1 MQDLNLKARR
11 ILETIYNNGGVATT
25 SEIKEHTEIKNLQI
39 VKYHA
44 KEVLADE
51 GFIEYTKIESEDH
64 PTGVL
69 EFTLTDE
76 GKERIAH
83 LFEDGEDIPIK
94 ERMEKLEDRFHDVEE
109 VVEDLIGTANFAEDL
124 ANDSE
129 LKARQAADEVSEI
142 REEIEEITSDVT
154 RKVEQAQRDAQ
165 DASEMAKRAREDAR
179 EAADMAVEK
188 AELADRIEAVDGVI
202 EALRDLSLIEG
213 TVEEGLQDGRRLRQ
227 LKKNAKPE
235 VMSVIEDL
243 HDSGALEPFRH
254 MDGETAENLAHL
266 AEETDLDHLVSALAE
281 ESRIETLRNLDK
293 SGYQFSDLTTAL
305 AHFGGIATEQEIAD
319 YLYADQSVI
328 REMAHT
334 ATGDNGKLVLEK
346 DEAGRRIYTYKYT
359 DRIMQHGGVCTH
371 QEFAEA
377 LPHEEPR
384 FDVESGKQ
392 RVTNYDGRFGYL
404 SYDFAEVVERD
415 GEVLYVVPDRCRIN
429 LRPGF
434 DMDYSDKESVE
445 RRGPEEPEESGGW
458 LSDLV

>member
-11 ILETIYNNGGVATT
+11 ILETIYNNGGEATT
-25 SEIKEHTEIKNLQI
+25 SEIKQNTEIKNLQI

-44 KEVLADE
+44 KEVLAE
-51 GFIEYTKIESEDH
+51 AGFITYTKIESEEH

-69 EFTLTDE
+69 KFELTEE
-76 GKERIAH
+76 GEKQIAH
-83 LFEDGEDIPIK
+83 LFEDGEEIPIK
-94 ERMEKLEDRFHDVEE
+94 DRMEDLENRFHEVED

-129 LKARQAADEVSEI
+129 VSARKAVEEVKEI
-142 REEIEEITSDVT
+142 REEIEEIKTEST
-154 RKVEQAQRDAQ
+154 RKIEDARREAQE
-165 DASEMAKRAREDAR
+165 ASQMAKRAREDAR

-188 AELADRIEAVDGVI
+188 GELVDRIEAVDGVI
-202 EALRDLSLIEG
+202 EAFRDLNLIEG
-213 TVEEGLQDGRRLRQ
+213 NVETGLEDGRRLRQ

-293 SGYQFSDLTTAL
+293 SGYQFSDITTAL
-305 AHFGGIATEQEIAD
+305 AHFGGVATEQEIAD
-319 YLYADQSVI
+319 YLYADPSVI
-328 REMAHT
+328 REMSYT
-334 ATGDNGKLVLEK
+334 ATGDGGSLVIEE
-346 DEAGRRIYTYKYT
+346 DSDGRRIYTYKYT
-359 DRIMQHGGVCTH
+359 DRIMQHGGVATH
-371 QEFAEA
+371 TEF
-377 LPHEEPR
+377 
-384 FDVESGKQ
+384 SGGAFSIEGGKS

-404 SYDFAEVVERD
+404 SYDFAEVTERD
-415 GEVLYVVPDRCRIN
+415 GETLYVLPERCRVH
-429 LRPGF
+429 LRPGY
-434 DMDYSDKESVE
+434 DRDILDREEETVE
-445 RRGPEEPEESGGW
+445 HRGEVAPDGSGGW